1 MNDESTVSPIYTRL
15 GKYEIV
21 RKLGRGGMADVYLA
35 LDTEKDRQVALKL
48 IETSS
53 NRDQDTLEAE
63 RRGALLQARLAD
75 IDSRIA
81 AVHEYDEL
89 DGHFYIDM
97 EYVEGEDL
105 SEILRKGSLH
115 LSNVV
120 KIAIEICD
128 MLAQAH
134 AFSAVIEGKEFEG
147 IVHGDIKP
155 RNVRINSLNQVK
167 VLDFGIAKALS
178 RTRKLTRNEFGSVAY
193 SSPERLESGDVDAH
207 SDLWSVGVLLY
218 EMVTSV
224 QPYRA
229 DSTGKLE
236 RLIRDRVLPAPLAAE
251 VPLGLRKI
259 ILKTLAPTIDR
270 RYQSAAHLKADLE
283 AFRDG
288 IETKA
293 ELELDSEA
301 TRRTQP
307 AASFGVDADDRTRR
321 TVQPPPVAQIPE
333 KGTKQE
339 NKPAS
344 PRRKVIGRVILAA
357 LAALTLWLLSG
368 EIGAWRKAY
377 VLRISIDSER
387 ATNLKEAWNEYQ
399 DLASHMYLPAGLI
412 DLRKSLK
419 QKFVAAA
426 DRVIDDYRSET
437 PRVAERQWEE
447 TLLYLSWALEL
458 DSTDRTVRAYK
469 RYCEAHID
477 RINGEA
483 HKQTRRLNDA
493 LVKFHEAAA
502 LKRGWPDPHL
512 GLARVYIYDLN
523 DLDKG
528 SAELEQAEKDGYK
541 LGNREKAQMADG
553 FRNRGDRI
561 CGELRRLHTLPGERE
576 HLLKARQDYQE
587 ALDLYQSIFPY
598 GESGPNI
605 QLTQARI
612 ERVEER
618 LAQLAEG
625 RR

>member
-1 MNDESTVSPIYTRL
+1 MSPIYTRL

-35 LDTEKDRQVALKL
+35 LDSEKNRQVALKL

-53 NRDQDTLEAE
+53 NHDQDTLEAE
-63 RRGALLQARLAD
+63 RRGAVLQASLAG
-75 IDSRIA
+75 IDSRVA

-115 LSNVV
+115 LSRVV
-120 KIAIEICD
+120 NIAIEICD
-128 MLAQAH
+128 MLAKAH
-134 AFSAVIEGKEFEG
+134 AFNAVIEGKEFEG

-155 RNVRINSLNQVK
+155 RNVRINALNQVK

-193 SSPERLESGDVDAH
+193 SSPERLESGDVDVH

-236 RLIRDRVLPAPLAAE
+236 RLIRDRVPPTPLPADCPQA
-251 VPLGLRKI
+251 LRKI
-259 ILKTLAPTIDR
+259 ILKTLAPAIDR
-270 RYQSAAHLKADLE
+270 RYQSAAYIKADLE

-293 ELELDSEA
+293 ELEQDSDS
-301 TRRTQP
+301 TRRTLPVVP
-307 AASFGVDADDRTRR
+307 ADDADDRTRR
-321 TVQPPPVAQIPE
+321 TTQSPPTVRTPE
-333 KGTKQE
+333 KASTKHQE
-339 NKPAS
+339 YDPAS
-344 PRRKVIGRVILAA
+344 ARRKTFRRAVQATLVL
-357 LAALTLWLLSG
+357 LSLWLVGG
-368 EIGAWRKAY
+368 EIGVWRKAY
-377 VLRISIDSER
+377 LLRVSIDSEQ
-387 ATNLKEAWNEYQ
+387 ATNLRDAWNQYQ
-399 DLASHMYLPAGLI
+399 QLASRSYLPAGLI
-412 DLRKSLK
+412 DLRISLK
-419 QKFVAAA
+419 HRFVAAA
-426 DRVIDDYRSET
+426 DRVIADYRSDT

-458 DSTDRTVRAYK
+458 DPNDRTVRAYK

-483 HKQTRRLNDA
+483 RKLTKRLNDA
-493 LVKFHEAAA
+493 LLKFREAAA
-502 LKRGWPDPHL
+502 LKRDWPDPHL

-523 DLDKG
+523 DLERG
-528 SAELEQAEKDGYK
+528 SAELKQAEKDGYA

-553 FRNRGDRI
+553 FRNRADRI
-561 CGELRRLHTLPGERE
+561 CGELRRLRTLPGEKE
-576 HLLKARQDYQE
+576 HLLRAREDYEE
-587 ALDLYQSIFPY
+587 ALELYQSIFPY

-612 ERVEER
+612 EKVEER
-618 LAQLAEG
+618 LAELDEG
-625 RR
+625 RQ

>member
-1 MNDESTVSPIYTRL
+1 
-15 GKYEIV
+15 
-21 RKLGRGGMADVYLA
+21 MADVYLA
-35 LDTEKDRQVALKL
+35 LDTEKNRQVALKL

-105 SEILRKGSLH
+105 SEILSKGSLH
-115 LSNVV
+115 IGNVV

-193 SSPERLESGDVDAH
+193 ASPERLESGDVDVH

-236 RLIRDRVLPAPLAAE
+236 RLIRDRVPPAPLAADL
-251 VPLGLRKI
+251 PLGLRKI
-259 ILKTLAPTIDR
+259 ILKALAPRIDR
-270 RYQSAAHLKADLE
+270 RYQSAAHFKADLE

-307 AASFGVDADDRTRR
+307 PVSSGVDASDRTRR
-321 TVQPPPVAQIPE
+321 TMHPP
-333 KGTKQE
+333 T
-339 NKPAS
+339 AS
-344 PRRKVIGRVILAA
+344 ESSGKSARQDSGAPSARRKIIRGIALAA
-357 LAALTLWLLSG
+357 LALLSIWLLSG
-368 EIGAWRKAY
+368 EVAAWRKAY
-377 VLRISIDSER
+377 LLRLSIESER
-387 ATNLKEAWNEYQ
+387 ATNLKEVWNEYQ
-399 DLASHMYLPAGLI
+399 HLASRIYLPAGVI

-419 QKFVAAA
+419 QRLVGTAE
-426 DRVIDDYRSET
+426 RVIADYRSET

-447 TLLYLSWALEL
+447 TFLYLSWALEL
-458 DSTDRTVRAYK
+458 DPTDRTVRAYK

-483 HKQTRRLNDA
+483 HKLTRRLNDA
-493 LVKFHEAAA
+493 LLKFREAAA
-502 LKRGWPDPHL
+502 LKHGWPDPHL

-523 DLDKG
+523 DLEKG
-528 SAELEQAEKDGYK
+528 SAELQQAEKDGYA

-561 CGELRRLHTLPGERE
+561 CGELRRLRTLPGERE
-576 HLLKARQDYQE
+576 HLLKARRDYEE
-587 ALDLYQSIFPY
+587 ALELYQSIFPY
-598 GESGPNI
+598 GESGANI
-605 QLTQARI
+605 QLTQTRI
-612 ERVEER
+612 EKVEER
-618 LAQLAEG
+618 LAHLDEG

>member
-1 MNDESTVSPIYTRL
+1 VSPIYTRL

-35 LDTEKDRQVALKL
+35 LGTEMDRQVALKL

-53 NRDQDTLEAE
+53 NRDQDTIEAE
-63 RRGALLQARLAD
+63 RRGAALQAKLAG
-75 IDSRIA
+75 IDSRVA

-115 LSNVV
+115 LSRVV

-134 AFSAVIEGKEFEG
+134 AFHAVIEGKEFEG

-155 RNVRINSLNQVK
+155 RNVRINASDQVK

-193 SSPERLESGDVDAH
+193 SSPERLESGDVDVH

-236 RLIRDRVLPAPLAAE
+236 RLIRDRVPPAPLPADCPQALKK
-251 VPLGLRKI
+251 V
-259 ILKTLAPTIDR
+259 ILKTLAPAIDR
-270 RYQSAAHLKADLE
+270 RYQSAAQIKSDLE
-283 AFRDG
+283 AFQGG

-307 AASFGVDADDRTRR
+307 SVPAGDADDRTRR
-321 TVQPPPVAQIPE
+321 TTQPPPSTQSPQSGAKPE
-333 KGTKQE
+333 YD
-339 NKPAS
+339 PAS
-344 PRRKVIGRVILAA
+344 ARRKTIRRAVQAA
-357 LAALTLWLLSG
+357 LVLLSLWLVSG
-368 EIGAWRKAY
+368 EIGVWRKAY
-377 VLRISIDSER
+377 LLRVSIDSEQ
-387 ATNLKEAWNEYQ
+387 ATNLKEAWNQYQ
-399 DLASHMYLPAGLI
+399 QLASRSYAPAGLI

-419 QKFVAAA
+419 QRFVAAA
-426 DRVIDDYRSET
+426 ERVIADYRSDT

-458 DSTDRTVRAYK
+458 DSTDRSVRAYK

-483 HKQTRRLNDA
+483 RKLTKRLNDA
-493 LVKFHEAAA
+493 LLKFREAAA
-502 LKRGWPDPHL
+502 LKHGWPDPHL

-523 DLDKG
+523 DLERG
-528 SAELEQAEKDGYK
+528 SAELQQAEKDGYR

-553 FRNRGDRI
+553 FRNRADRI
-561 CGELRRLHTLPGERE
+561 CGELRRLRTLPGEKE
-576 HLLKARQDYQE
+576 HLQKAREDYEE
-587 ALDLYQSIFPY
+587 ALELYQSIFPY

-612 ERVEER
+612 EKVEER
-618 LAQLAEG
+618 LAELDEG
-625 RR
+625 RQ

>member
-1 MNDESTVSPIYTRL
+1 
-15 GKYEIV
+15 
-21 RKLGRGGMADVYLA
+21 MADVYLA

-53 NRDQDTLEAE
+53 SRDQDTLEAE

-115 LSNVV
+115 FSNVV
-120 KIAIEICD
+120 NIAIEICD
-128 MLAQAH
+128 MLAQVH

-155 RNVRINSLNQVK
+155 RNVRISSLNQVK

-193 SSPERLESGDVDAH
+193 ASPERLESGDVDVH

-236 RLIRDRVLPAPLAAE
+236 RLIRDRVPPASLPADLPPALK
-251 VPLGLRKI
+251 KI
-259 ILKTLAPTIDR
+259 ILKTLAPKIDR

-293 ELELDSEA
+293 ELELDCEA

-307 AASFGVDADDRTRR
+307 TVSAGDANDRTRR
-321 TVQPPPVAQIPE
+321 TVQPSTVAQSPE
-333 KGTKQE
+333 KSAKREYDPTS
-339 NKPAS
+339 A
-344 PRRKVIGRVILAA
+344 RRKAIRRAIQAA
-357 LAALTLWLLSG
+357 LALLFLWLLSG
-368 EIGAWRKAY
+368 EIGVWRNAY
-377 VLRISIDSER
+377 LLRVSIDSEQ
-387 ATNLKEAWNEYQ
+387 ATNLKEAWNQYQ
-399 DLASHMYLPAGLI
+399 ELASRSHVPAGLI

-419 QKFVAAA
+419 QRFVATAERGIA
-426 DRVIDDYRSET
+426 DYRSDT

-483 HKQTRRLNDA
+483 HKLTKRLNDA
-493 LVKFHEAAA
+493 LLKFREAAA
-502 LKRGWPDPHL
+502 LKHGWPDPHL
-512 GLARVYIYDLN
+512 GLARLYIYDLN
-523 DLDKG
+523 DPEKG
-528 SAELEQAEKDGYK
+528 SAELKQAERDGFT

-561 CGELRRLHTLPGERE
+561 CGELRRLRTLPGEKE
-576 HLLKARQDYQE
+576 HLLKAREDYE
-587 ALDLYQSIFPY
+587 DALELYQSIFPY

-612 ERVEER
+612 EKVDER
-618 LAQLAEG
+618 LAELDGG